1 MFFEE
6 ILSAVDKLTPEQI
19 DVLRKK
25 IDNRLTRFATPF
37 SEEEIARDVEEAIQA
52 VGVKNRK
59 KEYEFVTCDVC
70 GKTQK
75 VDVITIRGTSYCG
88 DCFEEV
94 KRTIRYDRNRVFG
107 KNSVSN
113 SWEKRVNYVR

>member
-1 MFFEE
+1 MDIVPDNGWKRHIGKSDKEGKSMFFEE

-75 VDVITIRGTSYCG
+75 VDVITI
-88 DCFEEV
+88 
-94 KRTIRYDRNRVFG
+94 
-107 KNSVSN
+107 
-113 SWEKRVNYVR
+113 